1 MSNNPTVGG
10 RLEAHSTIK
19 LNLCGTGILPV
30 GGGLEAHPT
39 IKLNLRFTG
48 ILPVPKNNNQQPKNH
63 APSPLHR
70 ENHARKSAQ
79 RAGLLRTRRQSI

>member
-1 MSNNPTVGG
+1 AGG
-10 RLEAHSTIK
+10 LEAQPLLPTIK

-30 GGGLEAHPT
+30 AGGLEAQPLLPT
-39 IKLNLRFTG
+39 IKLNLCGTG
-48 ILPVPKNNNQQPKNH
+48 ILPVPKNNNQQPTNH